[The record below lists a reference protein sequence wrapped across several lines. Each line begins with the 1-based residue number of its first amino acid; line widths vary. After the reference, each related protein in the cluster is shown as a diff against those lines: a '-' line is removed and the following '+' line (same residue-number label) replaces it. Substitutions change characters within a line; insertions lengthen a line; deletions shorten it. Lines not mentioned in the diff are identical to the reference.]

1 MKRALAIVAGILAIT
16 AGAFAQQANDAEI
29 ERALMPAPRNLKDG
43 ATVVHWKADGT
54 YDTLKKGTN
63 TLACYDWSGMPGKQP
78 FAVQC
83 TSVAN
88 LPRVAQNL
96 KLAAITDPKARA
108 AEVQKMDKDG
118 TRAKPEFGSVW
129 LTMNAANKE
138 AANHVHT
145 TVAVPNATAASMGLP
160 DNNKQG
166 GIWIMAAGTSEAH
179 LMIPGQ

>member
-1 MKRALAIVAGILAIT
+1 MKRAIAIALGVLAVSAGIY
-16 AGAFAQQANDAEI
+16 AQSNDAEI
-29 ERALMPAPRNLKDG
+29 ERALMPAPRNMRDG

-54 YDTLKKGTN
+54 YDTIKKGTN
-63 TLACYDWSGMPGKQP
+63 PLVCYDWSGMPGKQP

-96 KLAAITDPKARA
+96 KLASISDPKARA
-108 AEVQKMDKDG
+108 AEVQKMEKEG
-118 TRAKPEFGSVW
+118 TRAKPEFGSAW
-129 LTMNAANKE
+129 LTMNAASKE

-145 TVAVPNATAASMGLP
+145 TIAVPNATTASMGFP
-160 DNNKQG
+160 DNAKQG

>member
-1 MKRALAIVAGILAIT
+1 MKRVVAIVLGVLAVSAGIY
-16 AGAFAQQANDAEI
+16 AQSNDAEI
-29 ERALMPAPRNLKDG
+29 ERALTPAPRNMKEG

-63 TLACYDWSGMPGKQP
+63 TMVCYDWSGMPGKQP

-83 TSVAN
+83 TSVKN
-88 LPRVAQNL
+88 LDRVAQNL
-96 KLAAITDPKARA
+96 KIASMKDQAERKAYV
-108 AEVQKMDKDG
+108 EKLEKDG
-118 TRAKPEFGSVW
+118 TRAKAEFGSPW
-129 LTMNAANKE
+129 LTINAASKE
-138 AANHVHT
+138 AGTHVHT
-145 TVAVPNATAASMGLP
+145 TIAVPNATTASMGLP

>member
-1 MKRALAIVAGILAIT
+1 MKRAVAIALGVLAVSAGIY
-16 AGAFAQQANDAEI
+16 AQSNDAEI
-29 ERALMPAPRNLKDG
+29 ERALMPAPRNMRDG

-54 YDTLKKGTN
+54 YETLKKGTGP
-63 TLACYDWSGMPGKQP
+63 LLCYDWSGMPGKQP

-83 TSVAN
+83 TSIKN
-88 LPRVAQNL
+88 LDRVAQNL
-96 KLAAITDPKARA
+96 KFAAIADPAARKAA
-108 AEVQKMDKDG
+108 IEKADKDG
-118 TRAKPEFGSVW
+118 TRAKPEFGSAW

-145 TVAVPNATAASMGLP
+145 TIAVPNATTASMGLP